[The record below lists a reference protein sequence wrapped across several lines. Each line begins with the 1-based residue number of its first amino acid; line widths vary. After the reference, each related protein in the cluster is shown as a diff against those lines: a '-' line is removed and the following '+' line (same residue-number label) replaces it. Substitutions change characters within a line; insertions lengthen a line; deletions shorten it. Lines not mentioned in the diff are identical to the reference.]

1 MYRDIQEPMLS
12 AASEQFGRNPFAAL
26 VDNNGAPVD
35 GNNPQQGQ
43 ENRTP
48 LPNPWSAAGGGGG
61 STPGSGET
69 GTPRPTTH
77 NPTGLLNSP
86 GMQSLMQQ
94 MMENPQLMQNML
106 AAPYTQ
112 SMLQAFSA
120 DPNMASQIING
131 NPLFADNPALQEQI
145 RMMLPNFLQQ
155 MQNPEVHNLMSNP
168 QALGALMQIQQGVE
182 QLRNVAPGLVNS
194 MGLGPLPPF
203 TGAAPPPS
211 SGVGTAAPASP
222 ASAPVSTDP
231 AASPTSPA
239 TVVTGTTTGGTTGV
253 TDTPAATPAS
263 TLPTPG
269 GPQQDVFSQFMARM
283 VASMGANSSQ
293 APEERYHMQ
302 LEQLTAMGFM
312 SDKESQVDELFA
324 LENIY
329 NKEEIQS
336 FDENGRLGGQFHAYI
351 DLPKDFKL
359 SYRDLRQSEEDVK
372 VITLNHLP
380 PLVLHFSLP
389 EDYPSQSPPNYTLSC
404 QWLRRDV
411 ISKLCSR
418 LDALWLENDRVEV
431 LYVWTQFLKEET
443 LTFLGIEDVLDI
455 SRMYTYHLN
464 QLDMLERRANQR
476 AERLRLKE
484 ERNKAAA
491 IEKIDF
497 PSKRGGRGR
506 GGRRGRFSG
515 VNRVRNRADLEQG
528 PAPAP
533 DPISKKVELVDEQR
547 TEEGKLG
554 NTPQETREHHRYLAR
569 NQRPS
574 LDKPYTGNNP
584 RSSLDERAV
593 LDIGP
598 KTSVVQ
604 HLVDYNEARTLWE
617 FEKTFYTCS
626 ICFSDKIGA
635 QCTKFDKC
643 HHVFCKECMTG
654 YFEVRIKEG
663 RVHSIKCPDEKCT
676 SEAHPTQVKSLVSP
690 ELFAKYDAVLL
701 SAMLDTL
708 TGIVYCPRRSCQ
720 YPVIQE
726 PEENM
731 ATCPECRYTF
741 CVLCKKVYHGVAP
754 CAMRTDERAKLV
766 AEYQAASSEEKVLLE
781 QRYGRTQLQNLVS
794 TSMSETWIHDNSRSC
809 PHCNAAI
816 EKSEGCNKMVCQRCN
831 TMFCW
836 LCSLRLDQFNPYRHF
851 SNPSSPCYNL
861 LFLGTILMEDND
873 DIDFDDGLGAFVHG
887 HI

>member
-1 MYRDIQEPMLS
+1 MVFHLWKRAPTASGKDMDTSLANNNQRDFDTLS
-12 AASEQFGRNPFAAL
+12 HQCRW
-26 VDNNGAPVD
+26 
-35 GNNPQQGQ
+35 
-43 ENRTP
+43 R
-48 LPNPWSAAGGGGG
+48 
-61 STPGSGET
+61 
-69 GTPRPTTH
+69 
-77 NPTGLLNSP
+77 
-86 GMQSLMQQ
+86 
-94 MMENPQLMQNML
+94 
-106 AAPYTQ
+106 
-112 SMLQAFSA
+112 
-120 DPNMASQIING
+120 
-131 NPLFADNPALQEQI
+131 
-145 RMMLPNFLQQ
+145 
-155 MQNPEVHNLMSNP
+155 
-168 QALGALMQIQQGVE
+168 
-182 QLRNVAPGLVNS
+182 
-194 MGLGPLPPF
+194 
-203 TGAAPPPS
+203 
-211 SGVGTAAPASP
+211 
-222 ASAPVSTDP
+222 
-231 AASPTSPA
+231 
-239 TVVTGTTTGGTTGV
+239 
-253 TDTPAATPAS
+253 
-263 TLPTPG
+263 
-269 GPQQDVFSQFMARM
+269 
-283 VASMGANSSQ
+283 
-293 APEERYHMQ
+293 
-302 LEQLTAMGFM
+302 M

-336 FDENGRLGGQFHAYI
+336 SDENGRLGGQFHAYI

-389 EDYPSQSPPNYTLSC
+389 EDYPSHSPPNFTLSC

-411 ISKLCSR
+411 ISKLCSK
-418 LDALWLENDRVEV
+418 LDALWLENDRMEV

-443 LTFLGIEDVLDI
+443 LTFLDIEDVLDV

-464 QLDMLERRANQR
+464 QLDLLERRANQR

-491 IEKIDF
+491 LEKVDF

-506 GGRRGRFSG
+506 GGRRGHSSG
-515 VNRVRNRADLEQG
+515 TNRVRNRAHLEQG

-533 DPISKKVELVDEQR
+533 DDTLSKKVEFVDEQR

-554 NTPQETREHHRYLAR
+554 NTPKETREHHRYSAR
-569 NQRPS
+569 NQRVS
-574 LDKPYTGNNP
+574 FDKPYTGNNP
-584 RSSLDERAV
+584 RPSLDERAV

-754 CAMRTDERAKLV
+754 CAMRTEERAKLV
-766 AEYQAASSEEKVLLE
+766 AEYQEASSEEKALLE
-781 QRYGRTQLQNLVS
+781 QRYGKSQLQNLVA
-794 TSMSETWIHDNSRSC
+794 TMMSETWIHNNSRSC

-816 EKSEGCNKMVCQRCN
+816 EV
-831 TMFCW
+831 
-836 LCSLRLDQFNPYRHF
+836 RHF

-861 LFLGTILMEDND
+861 LFLGTMLMEDND
-873 DIDFDDGLGAFVHG
+873 DFDDGLGPFVHG

>member
-1 MYRDIQEPMLS
+1 MVFHLKHAPTASGKDMDTSLANNNQRDFDTLS
-12 AASEQFGRNPFAAL
+12 HQCRW
-26 VDNNGAPVD
+26 
-35 GNNPQQGQ
+35 
-43 ENRTP
+43 R
-48 LPNPWSAAGGGGG
+48 
-61 STPGSGET
+61 
-69 GTPRPTTH
+69 
-77 NPTGLLNSP
+77 
-86 GMQSLMQQ
+86 
-94 MMENPQLMQNML
+94 
-106 AAPYTQ
+106 
-112 SMLQAFSA
+112 
-120 DPNMASQIING
+120 
-131 NPLFADNPALQEQI
+131 
-145 RMMLPNFLQQ
+145 
-155 MQNPEVHNLMSNP
+155 
-168 QALGALMQIQQGVE
+168 
-182 QLRNVAPGLVNS
+182 
-194 MGLGPLPPF
+194 
-203 TGAAPPPS
+203 
-211 SGVGTAAPASP
+211 
-222 ASAPVSTDP
+222 
-231 AASPTSPA
+231 
-239 TVVTGTTTGGTTGV
+239 
-253 TDTPAATPAS
+253 
-263 TLPTPG
+263 
-269 GPQQDVFSQFMARM
+269 
-283 VASMGANSSQ
+283 
-293 APEERYHMQ
+293 
-302 LEQLTAMGFM
+302 M

-336 FDENGRLGGQFHAYI
+336 SDENGRLGGQFHAYI

-389 EDYPSQSPPNYTLSC
+389 EDYPSQSPPNFTLSC

-411 ISKLCSR
+411 ISKLCSK
-418 LDALWLENDRVEV
+418 LDALWLENDRMEV

-443 LTFLGIEDVLDI
+443 LTFLGIEDVLDV

-464 QLDMLERRANQR
+464 QLDLLERRANQR

-484 ERNKAAA
+484 EKNKAAA
-491 IEKIDF
+491 IEKVDF

-506 GGRRGRFSG
+506 GGRRGHSSG
-515 VNRVRNRADLEQG
+515 TNRVRNRAHLERG

-533 DPISKKVELVDEQR
+533 DTVSKKVEFVDEQR

-554 NTPQETREHHRYLAR
+554 NTPQETREHHRYSAR
-569 NQRPS
+569 NQRVS

-626 ICFSDKIGA
+626 ICFSEDSCFQDKIGA

-754 CAMRTDERAKLV
+754 CAMRTEERAKLV
-766 AEYQAASSEEKVLLE
+766 AEYQVASSEEKVLLE
-781 QRYGRTQLQNLVS
+781 QRYGRSQLQNLVS
-794 TSMSETWIHDNSRSC
+794 TIMSETWIHNNSRSC

-861 LFLGTILMEDND
+861 LFLGTMLMEDND